1 MSKNAAFTIAL
12 ILCLVG
18 IAWCI
23 LDIKNPEILWNIFE
37 KWKSN
42 GATQSSYDYDTR
54 VRVGGV
60 IGLVIIGYLL
70 ISLLCTWI
78 WGVDFPLGAG
88 LLW

>member
-1 MSKNAAFTIAL
+1 MNKTAAFAIAAI
-12 ILCLVG
+12 ILLACT
-18 IAWCI
+18 AWCI
-23 LDIKNPEILWNIFE
+23 LQIKNPELIWRIFE
-37 KWKSN
+37 KWKSI
-42 GATQSSYDYDTR
+42 GAVQSSYDYDTR

-78 WGVDFPLGAG
+78 WDWNFPLGAG